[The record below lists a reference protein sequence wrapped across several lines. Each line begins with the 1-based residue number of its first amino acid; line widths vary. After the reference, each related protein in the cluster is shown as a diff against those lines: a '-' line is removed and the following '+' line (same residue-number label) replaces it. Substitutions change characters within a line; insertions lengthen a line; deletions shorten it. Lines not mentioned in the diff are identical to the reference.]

1 MAKPVWLEVSM
12 VVDGEL
18 AEAVADVIG
27 RYTPQGVVM
36 EQAVKFNDE
45 EDLGTPY
52 GPIKVFGYIPMD
64 SKTEQKRQHLEESL
78 WHLGQIQALPALEYK
93 HIEDQDWMTAWKKFY
108 KPIPIGEKLLILPAW
123 MQSEYPDRIAIRID
137 PSMAFGTGSHPS
149 TQLVLALIEKY
160 IKPGDTVIDVGCGT
174 GILSIATLLLGAK
187 LALGVDIDPISVTQT
202 IENAKANGV
211 EDRIVSEKGSVAEVL
226 AGGFALSTANLV
238 LANILAPVI
247 TRLFDADN
255 MADLVEKGGIILLA
269 GIMNDQAASVDAA
282 ARRHGLT
289 PLDSITIGDWTG
301 LAYRK

>member
-1 MAKPVWLEVSM
+1 M